1 MNIKIDEIIIRY
13 ERGIRMIPDELN
25 NHSNSFSYIEASAND
40 LKSDKEKPRGKV
52 RKFFAIVLSAAL
64 FGSVAGGAFHATTIL
79 GNKYVPVQNNR
90 VLDTEAI
97 VTPII
102 EQVEAQLDINNIKD
116 SSVMVGDVSGIVETV
131 MPSVVAING
140 ITIQE
145 YNTFF
150 GQGQR
155 YEVPS
160 SGSGIIV
167 GQNETEL
174 LIATNNHVVANTN
187 TLEVAFIDES
197 IVSAAIKG
205 TDSESDL
212 AVIAVKLSD
221 ISSETMNQI
230 KVAKLG
236 DSDEIKVG
244 QPVIAIG
251 NALGYGQSVT
261 VGYISARDRMVTV
274 GENSRMLLQTD
285 AAINPGNSGGALI
298 NLAGEVVGINAAKYS
313 DTSVEGMG
321 YAIPISFAEEILGD
335 LMTKTTRIEVEE
347 TRRGYIGIR
356 GANIDESALKDLGI
370 PSGAYVYQ
378 IIDGSP
384 AEDSGIKPKD
394 VIVKFD
400 GNKIAAWG
408 DLLDI
413 LTYYEAGATVDVE
426 VKRLSEGEYEDI
438 TLSLTLRPHNEIADS
453 D

>member
-1 MNIKIDEIIIRY
+1 MNIKINLIIIRY
-13 ERGIRMIPDELN
+13 ERGIRMIPDDLN
-25 NHSNSFSYIEASAND
+25 NHSNSFSYIEASVDD
-40 LKSDKEKPRGKV
+40 LKSNKEKPKGRVK
-52 RKFFAIVLSAAL
+52 KFFAIVLSAAL
-64 FGSVAGGAFHATTIL
+64 FGSVAGGAFHAITVL
-79 GNKYVPVQNNR
+79 GEYVLVQNSI
-90 VLDTEAI
+90 VLDTETI
-97 VTPII
+97 STPII
-102 EQVEAQLDINNIKD
+102 EQVEAQLDINNING

-261 VGYISARDRMVTV
+261 VGYISAKDRLVKV

-285 AAINPGNSGGALI
+285 AAINPGNSGGALL
-298 NLAGEVVGINAAKYS
+298 NLAGEVVGINAAKYA

-321 YAIPISFAEEILGD
+321 YAIPISFAEEILDD
-335 LMTKTTRIEVEE
+335 LMTKTTRIEIEE

-356 GANIDESALKDLGI
+356 GANIDESALNDLGI

-378 IIDGSP
+378 IIEGSP
-384 AEDSGIKPKD
+384 AEESGIKPKD

-413 LTYYEAGATVDVE
+413 LTYYEAGSIVDVE
-426 VKRLSEGEYEDI
+426 VKRLNEGEYEDI
-438 TLSLTLRPHNEIADS
+438 TLSLTLRPHNEIAD
-453 D
+453 